1 VYFTKIA
8 VGQWIGLRMS
18 LIGYTLTIFN
28 RLYPIL
34 QFYGL
39 LHAQSA
45 ALVGFSITYSSE
57 VVGIISQFIMNY
69 SDLEMQLVSIERLRE
84 YAAPLSESEAAGAA
98 LLSEVKPLL
107 PFQTGAETGLRLV
120 NVEVTYRSGLQ
131 PALKGVSLHFPV
143 REAAAIVGRTGAG
156 KTSLLLSI
164 LQLVPYSGTIQVGS
178 EDLMLLSPE
187 EARRRIVGVVPQTP
201 VIFSGDIR
209 YNLDPDGQATDDQM
223 REALAAVG
231 LQSLWKEFEQKV
243 KDEEADDQE
252 AHKPALSQGQMQ
264 LLCAAR
270 VLLRRPKVAMLDEVT
285 ASLPPETTISTVTA
299 LIGRFKEVNAVVLLV
314 THQEEILQ
322 CCDRIVTVSAGR
334 IFKDQRL
341 VA

>member
-1 VYFTKIA
+1 VLA
-8 VGQWIGLRMS
+8 
-18 LIGYTLTIFN
+18 
-28 RLYPIL
+28 
-34 QFYGL
+34 
-39 LHAQSA
+39 LHCCQRS
-45 ALVGFSITYSSE
+45 
-57 VVGIISQFIMNY
+57 N
-69 SDLEMQLVSIERLRE
+69 
-84 YAAPLSESEAAGAA
+84 P
-98 LLSEVKPLL
+98 L

-187 EARRRIVGVVPQTP
+187 EARRRIVGFVPQTP
-201 VIFSGDIR
+201 LIFSGDIR

-299 LIGRFKEVNAVVLLV
+299 LIGRFKEVNALVLLV